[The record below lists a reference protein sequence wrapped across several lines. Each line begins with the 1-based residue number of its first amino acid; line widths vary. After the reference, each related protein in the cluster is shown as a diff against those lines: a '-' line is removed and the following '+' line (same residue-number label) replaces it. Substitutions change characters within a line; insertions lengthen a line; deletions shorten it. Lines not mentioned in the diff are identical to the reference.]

1 MSTHGSITT
10 KFATGCAWRA
20 VYLYRGE
27 PSLSSP
33 PPLLY
38 LGIDP
43 TSGRGPRLFG
53 GYHFTRRHQG
63 RFSVTLPHLTW
74 GLVWRLTELRAPRSR
89 GAGTSARMRWAW
101 AGAVMKGVCKTTPPK
116 SSGSDSTPAA
126 SIDSAPSA
134 TPSSP
139 PAPPTPS

>member
-1 MSTHGSITT
+1 MTT
-10 KFATGCAWRA
+10 TFATGCAWRA

-74 GLVWRLTELRAPRSR
+74 GLVWRLRPWLYPLYRAQQRLLHR
-89 GAGTSARMRWAW
+89 LDGRFTRK
-101 AGAVMKGVCKTTPPK
+101 AVRP
-116 SSGSDSTPAA
+116 
-126 SIDSAPSA
+126 
-134 TPSSP
+134 
-139 PAPPTPS
+139 